1 MRTRLFGL
9 LCGLAVLAS
18 APAAEAKDV
27 SGRLALGI
35 DQALGW
41 SAPLGGGVTL
51 FNLSPPG
58 ISVAYYVTPTI
69 GLQALIGTSFVTGIG
84 DGPRRNEVDWAF
96 ALRVLPT
103 ARVHDAVNLTFPM
116 GFGITG
122 FRNNPEGFDAAT
134 ARFYT
139 LEVGFRPEWFVHDRL
154 SIFTSIGVSVAIT
167 DRDLGSSLG
176 AGQRAVAVD
185 VFGNANLL
193 GNAGFHFWF

>member
-1 MRTRLFGL
+1 MRTRFFGL
-9 LCGLAVLAS
+9 LCGLAVLTT

-51 FNLSPPG
+51 FSLSPPG
-58 ISVAYYVTPTI
+58 ISVAYQVSPNI
-69 GLQALIGTSFVTGIG
+69 GLQALVGTSFVTGIG
-84 DGPRRNEVDWAF
+84 DGPQRNDTDWAF

-103 ARVHDAVNLTFPM
+103 AMVHDAVNLTFPM

-122 FRNNPEGFDAAT
+122 FRSNSEGVDPIS

-139 LEVGFRPEWFVHDRL
+139 IEVGFRPEWFVHERL
-154 SIFTSIGVSVAIT
+154 SIFTSVGVSLAIT

-176 AGQRAVAVD
+176 ASQRAVAVD